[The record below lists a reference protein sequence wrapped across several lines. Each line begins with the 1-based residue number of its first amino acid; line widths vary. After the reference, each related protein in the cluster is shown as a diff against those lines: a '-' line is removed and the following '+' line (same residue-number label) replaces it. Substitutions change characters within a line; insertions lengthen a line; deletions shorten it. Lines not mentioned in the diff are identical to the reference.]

1 MTEKQIVRSLQPG
14 GAPTEG
20 EGLMRRFLRD
30 VEVTIRLLC
39 TIYAPYNTARDSLCL
54 YLCMYVL
61 QFRVSSSAE
70 GKAGVVAANIKRKHL
85 LIMDPTKLAKAARER
100 GNGGAAAAGG
110 GWGFPAR
117 LTFLRDVLIYLSVRF
132 IYAKTRSHQ

>member
-1 MTEKQIVRSLQPG
+1 M
-14 GAPTEG
+14 
-20 EGLMRRFLRD
+20 
-30 VEVTIRLLC
+30 
-39 TIYAPYNTARDSLCL
+39 
-54 YLCMYVL
+54 
-61 QFRVSSSAE
+61 SSSAE
-70 GKAGVVAANIKRKHL
+70 GKAGVVAANMKRKHQ

-100 GNGGAAAAGG
+100 GNGGAAAAG